1 MNATVCEKPV
11 VKASKPK
18 KVTSVLRVAAG
29 EQYVGD
35 ILLDGKN
42 RVWRHADTI
51 PTDVVLKALMAFA
64 RRGDSCGQVI
74 SRRDEQ
80 TYSWVVMN

>member
-1 MNATVCEKPV
+1 MNATVCEKP

-51 PTDVVLKALMAFA
+51 PTDVVLKVLLAFA